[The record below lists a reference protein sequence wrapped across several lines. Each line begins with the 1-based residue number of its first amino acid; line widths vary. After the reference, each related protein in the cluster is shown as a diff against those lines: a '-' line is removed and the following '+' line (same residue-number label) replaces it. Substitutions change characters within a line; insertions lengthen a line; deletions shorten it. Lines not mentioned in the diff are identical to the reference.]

1 MPLASLGR
9 SPPRHRPLKKRPVSS
24 RGTGGL
30 SLEVFDLVLGRLQG
44 PADQILELIVSEPV
58 GLGASYSQLKQ
69 QDRLFRGFRT
79 AHRSNS
85 FTFSRVRVDVLLARG
100 ETVLLGL

>member
-1 MPLASLGR
+1 M
-9 SPPRHRPLKKRPVSS
+9 
-24 RGTGGL
+24 
-30 SLEVFDLVLGRLQG
+30 LGRLQG

-69 QDRLFRGFRT
+69 QDRLFRGFGS

-85 FTFSRVRVDVLLARG
+85 FISNKARGDVLLARG